1 MSVMIGADYI
11 AESGRWRYRMGALGS
26 ALHSLDRNVDLRT
39 AVQNPDSAKELVDR
53 WNGKERIR
61 TALEQ

>member
-1 MSVMIGADYI
+1 
-11 AESGRWRYRMGALGS
+11 MGALGS

-53 WNGKERIR
+53 
-61 TALEQ
+61 